1 MKQFFFNDAEV
12 TEAVY
17 NELLNGVR
25 EPEAPSRTFHIVKDI
40 DHVEPKVK
48 TYKGGK
54 IVTPKVA
61 KVAKAKPITVA
72 NANGKSKIDQAIEIV
87 KELKDSLLKEQIIT
101 TLMLKLGDITKGN
114 ANIYYQKALVRL
126 A

>member
-12 TEAVY
+12 TEEVY

-54 IVTPKVA
+54 IVTPKIA
-61 KVAKAKPITVA
+61 KIAKAKPTTVA